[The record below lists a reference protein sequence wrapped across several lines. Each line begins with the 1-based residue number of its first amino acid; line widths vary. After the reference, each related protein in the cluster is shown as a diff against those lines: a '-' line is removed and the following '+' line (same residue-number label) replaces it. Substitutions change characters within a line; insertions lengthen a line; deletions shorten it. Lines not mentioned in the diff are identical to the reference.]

1 MLTLTTQERIDLFSA
16 YGSMLTDEC
25 RKNRLN
31 PSPKFYKLVQDVS
44 GMIVGEA
51 EAIIKA
57 MDDARFQATWG
68 DGGILAEAWKA
79 IAINTVEEDAAMDE
93 LESHASHVTP
103 VFNPKVME

>member
-1 MLTLTTQERIDLFSA
+1 MLTLTTQERIDLLSA

-31 PSPKFYKLVQDVS
+31 PSPKFYKLVQDIS

-51 EAIIKA
+51 ESIVKSL
-57 MDDARFQATWG
+57 DDARFQATWG

-79 IAINTVEEDAAMDE
+79 IATYTPEEDAAMD
-93 LESHASHVTP
+93 AVADQTT
-103 VFNPKVME
+103 KVLG